1 MDADYQ
7 LYVINSAVKK
17 FQKGK
22 KWGDGMWKCGDSL
35 KNVIHNM
42 ENQKYS
48 SMKFDGNSKNIF
60 FKLFLF
66 YKPYKHQNTKGFIMC
81 TGDIEKLHCPRIG

>member
-42 ENQKYS
+42 EN
-48 SMKFDGNSKNIF
+48 
-60 FKLFLF
+60 
-66 YKPYKHQNTKGFIMC
+66 
-81 TGDIEKLHCPRIG
+81 

>member
-7 LYVINSAVKK
+7 LYVINSVVKK
-17 FQKGK
+17 FQKGN

-42 ENQKYS
+42 EN
-48 SMKFDGNSKNIF
+48 
-60 FKLFLF
+60 
-66 YKPYKHQNTKGFIMC
+66 
-81 TGDIEKLHCPRIG
+81 

>member
-7 LYVINSAVKK
+7 LYVINSVVKK

-42 ENQKYS
+42 KYS

-60 FKLFLF
+60 LSFSFSIHLTNIR
-66 YKPYKHQNTKGFIMC
+66 KPKVLCAQGI
-81 TGDIEKLHCPRIG
+81 